1 MGLDPPI
8 SSESIEFLVLDA
20 STAIPYILLYSPKAK
35 EVKHKEV
42 LIVCHDFF
50 DDFIGKIRFYQGLI
64 RDLENYCVVL
74 FNYPSQPYTLYS
86 PDACYN
92 NETLSQCLDLL
103 IYELVRSKTFH
114 LRSDNLRFLGFGLG
128 CNVILHFLAS
138 ANSAINTLKACLL
151 FNCFLYLD
159 EPFNQFLKST
169 IRFLS
174 EKPES
179 DFPDL
184 LFSAFANKSLD
195 PKQETLID
203 PKTFN
208 NAARVSM
215 LKGCLELD
223 NISQTMGNIEKVTL
237 IFANSTQNTIIS
249 YAQKSSLE
257 GFSTLPDIVK
267 FPLSKSKRF
276 SCQIPDSGY
285 NVFLDNSSKVQE
297 LILGFLKAEIPLNI
311 EQRIAFIDKLL
322 LIIEQELRVFYTEQ
336 VEAFPSTLESSEFFH
351 SIVPEQFP
359 EIESEFFE
367 AIAALLAIRDKIEA
381 LSQKIEKVSNVFQEN
396 KGELQEKAD
405 DLVSKIIN
413 IQQKKINEFSK
424 YLQTIRREIE
434 TPLKKEMRLLKG
446 RFTFLRLVEEIRV
459 FKEERLEA
467 LLEALSNSEISDVII
482 RELRVLSQLKRQ
494 INKKTRKYWG
504 LTEESEAEIR
514 NLQIFIEE
522 TGKEFKELKEKV
534 EDSIKTVLGKAE
546 NGDKKC
552 LDLIKVIE
560 QNYISATE
568 QEERKIDLMNF
579 GKRESLSHKEI
590 RTHIEK
596 ISKGLK
602 GSGSPIQETPKSFS

>member
-1 MGLDPPI
+1 MLH
-8 SSESIEFLVLDA
+8 
-20 STAIPYILLYSPKAK
+20 SPKAK

-50 DDFIGKIRFYQGLI
+50 DDFIGKIRFYQNLI

-74 FNYPSQPYTLYS
+74 FNYPSQPYSLYS
-86 PDACYN
+86 PDECYN
-92 NETLSQCLDLL
+92 NEILSQCLDLL

-159 EPFNQFLKST
+159 EAFIQFLKST

-208 NAARVSM
+208 NVARATM

-223 NISQTMGNIEKVTL
+223 NISQTMTNIEKVTL
-237 IFANSTQNTIIS
+237 IFANSTQNTLIS
-249 YAQKSSLE
+249 HAQKSSLE
-257 GFSTLPDIVK
+257 VFPTIPDIVA

-276 SCQIPDSGY
+276 SFQIPDSGY
-285 NVFLDNSSKVQE
+285 NVFLDNSSKVKE
-297 LILGFLKAEIPLNI
+297 LMLGFLKAELPLNI

-322 LIIEQELRVFYTEQ
+322 LIIEQELRAFYTEE

-351 SIVPEQFP
+351 NIIPEQFQ
-359 EIESEFFE
+359 EIESEFFD

-381 LSQKIEKVSNVFQEN
+381 LSQKIEKVSTVFQQN

-434 TPLKKEMRLLKG
+434 APLKKEMRLLKG
-446 RFTFLRLVEEIRV
+446 RFTFLRLGEEIRV
-459 FKEERLEA
+459 FTEERLEP
-467 LLEALSNSEISDVII
+467 LLEAFSKSEISDVLI
-482 RELRVLSQLKRQ
+482 RELRLLSQLKRQ
-494 INKKTRKYWG
+494 MNKKTRKYWG
-504 LTEESEAEIR
+504 LTEETEVEIR
-514 NLQIFIEE
+514 TLQIFIEK
-522 TGKEFKELKEKV
+522 TGKQFKELKEKV
-534 EDSIKTVLGKAE
+534 EESIKTLLRKAE
-546 NGDKKC
+546 TGDKKC

-560 QNYISATE
+560 HNYISSSE
-568 QEERKIDLMNF
+568 QDERKIDLMNF

-596 ISKGLK
+596 ISKGIK
-602 GSGSPIQETPKSFS
+602 GRESPIQETPKSFS